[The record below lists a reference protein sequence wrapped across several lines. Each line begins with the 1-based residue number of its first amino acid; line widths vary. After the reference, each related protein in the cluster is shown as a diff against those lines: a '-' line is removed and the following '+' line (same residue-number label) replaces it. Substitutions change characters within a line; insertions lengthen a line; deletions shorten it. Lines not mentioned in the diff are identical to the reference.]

1 MPSSAGRGGP
11 RPPPMLL
18 GMQDCSPSPQN
29 GLQNQSSSTCF
40 QALFPR
46 HTPTHTHWA
55 ITPLGYRL
63 GSISGVNS
71 HARVSSG
78 LPTVLLY
85 LPCLLQQWSRVG
97 TWSQL
102 FRADLAHPSCK
113 VGNRSSLDP
122 SLPEHS
128 YQQFLAAQDYAQVT
142 LLPVALGPQQC
153 CRERTT
159 LLYFASF
166 LFPAKGLWLTWWD
179 TTLALTAIPTLFHG
193 YQWPAVKQL
202 SVWPLQSN
210 ASSKLFPSC
219 PNDVPR
225 TYKGY
230 NVRMIILHF
239 SFSLNTLQ
247 EEVA

>member
-1 MPSSAGRGGP
+1 MKQSRHLKSAVSCWPGASFLQGWKQK
-11 RPPPMLL
+11 LL
-18 GMQDCSPSPQN
+18 GPI
-29 GLQNQSSSTCF
+29 
-40 QALFPR
+40 A
-46 HTPTHTHWA
+46 
-55 ITPLGYRL
+55 
-63 GSISGVNS
+63 
-71 HARVSSG
+71 
-78 LPTVLLY
+78 
-85 LPCLLQQWSRVG
+85 SR
-97 TWSQL
+97 
-102 FRADLAHPSCK
+102 A
-113 VGNRSSLDP
+113 
-122 SLPEHS
+122 SLPAVPGS
-128 YQQFLAAQDYAQVT
+128 PGLRPGDSPPSDIG
-142 LLPVALGPQQC
+142 LQQC

-166 LFPAKGLWLTWWD
+166 LFPAKDLWLTWWD
-179 TTLALTAIPTLFHG
+179 TTLALIAIPMLFHG

-210 ASSKLFPSC
+210 ASSKLVPSC